1 MLTLRAPAKINLFL
15 LITGRN
21 ESGFH
26 LLDSVFCF
34 THDLYDEIIIVP
46 TSATENS
53 VKFIGA
59 SQAIGADNSVSRV
72 LRFVN
77 DYAKRYF
84 NVTLVKNLPV
94 AAGIGGGSADAA
106 ALLRYFGGLHNI
118 SEVLLSQVAL
128 SVGFDTLACLYSHP
142 CHVTGMGEKIVA
154 LPESKLVYP
163 ILLVCPNFPVS
174 SAEVYKNF
182 RERRSIFS
190 AESNLAGDHQAFEDM
205 LSLPNDLTDAA
216 IEIAPVISDVLKS
229 IKNCKGNKVT
239 KLCGSGPTC
248 IGVFD
253 TVENLRDAHS
263 ELIRHHKWWVKIAHI
278 SL

>member
-34 THDLYDEIIIVP
+34 TDDLYDEITIVP

-59 SQAIGADNSVSRV
+59 SQVIGADNSVTRV
-72 LRFVN
+72 LSFVN

-84 NVTLVKNLPV
+84 NVTVVKNLPV

-106 ALLRYFGGLHNI
+106 ALLRYFGRLCNI
-118 SEVLLSQVAL
+118 SEALLNQVAL
-128 SVGFDTLACLYSHP
+128 SVGFDTLACLYSRP
-142 CHVTGMGEKIVA
+142 CHVTGMGEKIVP
-154 LPESKLVYP
+154 LPELKLAYP

-182 RERRSIFS
+182 RERGRIFS
-190 AESNLAGDHQAFEDM
+190 AESNLAEVHRTFEDM

-216 IEIAPVISDVLKS
+216 IEIAAVISDVLKS
-229 IKNCKGNKVT
+229 IKNCRGNKVA

-253 TVENLRDAHS
+253 TVENLKAAHS
-263 ELIRHHKWWVKIAHI
+263 ELMCHHKWWVRIAHV